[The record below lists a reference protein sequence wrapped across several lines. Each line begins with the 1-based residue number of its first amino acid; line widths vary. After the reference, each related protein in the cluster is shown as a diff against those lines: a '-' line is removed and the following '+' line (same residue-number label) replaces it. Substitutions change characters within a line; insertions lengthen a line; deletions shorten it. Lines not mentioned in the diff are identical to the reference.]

1 MSPCGVPKWKTW
13 DSLRYNL
20 PFCTSFLLQTGWTE
34 VLARLQPVFFFTT
47 WWLSLLNNYRPQ
59 RVAQI
64 NSWWI
69 NKSAAGTRA
78 VMLSCVCVCVYV
90 FVSALKVAE
99 SFVLVLFQFL
109 CASKSSKSSGRPPLL
124 QSDPAESD

>member
-78 VMLSCVCVCVYV
+78 VMLSCVCVCMSL
-90 FVSALKVAE
+90 FLHWRLQNL
-99 SFVLVLFQFL
+99 SFWFCSSSCVLPNLLNLQ
-109 CASKSSKSSGRPPLL
+109 GGPPLL